1 MRIIRY
7 ATPVGTSYGII
18 DGDGVVPLAGDPFTQ
33 AEELRRGA
41 TNRTARLPLNEL
53 QLLAPCTPSKYIG
66 FGMTY
71 RSGGQQSGRSM
82 PAEPILFLKPSTS
95 IIGPS
100 APIILP
106 KAGIRVIEE
115 GELAVV
121 ISRRASNICAE
132 EARHHIFGYTI
143 TNDVTDMSHL
153 GSENRN
159 FAWAKARN
167 NFAPL
172 GPWIETDFQPEDRQ
186 IVVRVNGVVCQF
198 ASTSELIFSA
208 FELVSRASEVMTLLP
223 GDVIATGTPAGAR
236 ALLHGD
242 HVEIEI
248 EGIGSLSNPVLLA
261 GASDEL
267 VGQPK

>member
-7 ATPVGTSYGII
+7 ATPLGTSYGII
-18 DGDGVVPLAGDPFTQ
+18 DGDCVVPLAGDPFTQ
-33 AEELRRGA
+33 AEELRRRA

-153 GSENRN
+153 GSENR
-159 FAWAKARN
+159 K
-167 NFAPL
+167 
-172 GPWIETDFQPEDRQ
+172 
-186 IVVRVNGVVCQF
+186 
-198 ASTSELIFSA
+198 
-208 FELVSRASEVMTLLP
+208 
-223 GDVIATGTPAGAR
+223 
-236 ALLHGD
+236 
-242 HVEIEI
+242 
-248 EGIGSLSNPVLLA
+248 
-261 GASDEL
+261 
-267 VGQPK
+267 